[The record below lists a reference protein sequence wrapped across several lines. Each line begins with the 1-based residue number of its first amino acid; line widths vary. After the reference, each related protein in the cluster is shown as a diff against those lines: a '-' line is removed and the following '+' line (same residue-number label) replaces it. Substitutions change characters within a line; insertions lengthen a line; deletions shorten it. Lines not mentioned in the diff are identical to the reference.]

1 MKKWH
6 ILELAYKKAENSAL
20 VTSHCIDLSKLMYK
34 KSIIKQ

>member
-20 VTSHCIDLSKLMYK
+20 VTSHCIDLSELMYK
-34 KSIIKQ
+34 NRL